1 MKNNYFDMRK
11 TLLLFIIFSACGGNA
26 VEESIETELTTTT
39 SSSTTTTTTTTVLES
54 ELLTLDDYLGEA
66 FEPVYSPNELL
77 FFEKDM
83 NDTYHRQTRNKLI
96 EESLINLTITETTE
110 YKNTVV
116 FGDDVICEE
125 QEWII
130 EDASSE
136 GVSPEEFCN
145 KLVTVS
151 DWNTIRY
158 PIFKDEVP
166 DIFKNTDFD
175 EKPIGKCLD
184 SLNESLY
191 DFAYSYSDFYFKEV
205 NESKD
210 LGFNDWHRNILSGD
224 FQVVWIS
231 PRDVKD
237 DGSIRY
243 GDVTY
248 ISGNYP
254 YTPSFLLRDIN
265 GGPEEFG
272 VISIIFDFYK
282 YYAGAANGQWFTEA
296 FNYDLVNCKRIYID
310 DIFSSKN
317 LNKELYDGDELIPQ
331 SYPEELLDKWIGQE
345 TDAWVY
351 ALNYEYSKVQCLLDN
366 EFCDELGDLIFNFSP
381 SKDLFKDFALDS
393 YGIIF
398 FFDKYQISC
407 GACSSPFPLIQ
418 YERLFRIL
426 DFSSLE
432 NE

>member
-1 MKNNYFDMRK
+1 MKKFILV
-11 TLLLFIIFSACGGNA
+11 TLLFISCSSESVTTNIEI
-26 VEESIETELTTTT
+26 VEAPQELQQVSN
-39 SSSTTTTTTTTVLES
+39 SSTTTTTVLES
-54 ELLTLDDYLGEA
+54 QLLTLDDYIGEA
-66 FEPVYSPNELL
+66 FEPAYSPNELL

-83 NDTYHRQTRNKLI
+83 NDAYHRETRNKLI

-110 YKNTVV
+110 YKNTVI
-116 FGDDVICEE
+116 FGDDAICEE
-125 QEWII
+125 DEWII
-130 EDASSE
+130 EDASEE

-145 KLVTVS
+145 KFVTVS

-166 DIFKNTDFD
+166 NIFKDTSFD

-184 SLNESLY
+184 SLNESVY
-191 DFAYSYSDFYFKEV
+191 DFANSYSDFNFKEV
-205 NESKD
+205 KESKN
-210 LGFNDWHRNILSGD
+210 LGVNVWHRNIFEGD

-231 PRDVKD
+231 PRDVKE
-237 DGSIRY
+237 DGSIKY
-243 GDVTY
+243 GDATY
-248 ISGNYP
+248 ISGTYP
-254 YTPSFLLRDIN
+254 YPPSFFLRDIN
-265 GGPEEFG
+265 DWPKEFG

-282 YYAGAANGQWFTEA
+282 YYAGAANGKWFIES
-296 FNYDLVNCKRIYID
+296 FNYDLVNCKRIYLD

-331 SYPEELLDKWIGQE
+331 SYPQELLDKWTGQE

-366 EFCDELGDLIFNFSP
+366 EFCDELKYLTFNFSP
-381 SKDLFKDFALDS
+381 SKDLFKDFAIDA

-418 YERLFRIL
+418 DERLFRIL
-426 DFSSLE
+426 DFSALE
-432 NE
+432 GGS